1 MKTLVTVATRHGATA
16 EIGEA
21 IAEQLRSMGLD
32 VDVIPPDQ
40 VRSLAPY
47 GAVVVG
53 SGVYLGRWLAP
64 AREFVTDHAE
74 ELRRLPVWLFG
85 SGPIT
90 PVEDEAD
97 MVDGKQLRELVG
109 ARDNRLFAGQLERDG
124 LGIFER
130 VSVRMVGSPW
140 GDYRPWDDIRRW
152 ASGIA
157 EALTSE
163 ASLAAR

>member
-16 EIGEA
+16 EIGET
-21 IAEQLRSMGLD
+21 IAETLRSTGLE
-32 VDVIPPDQ
+32 VDLIAPDK
-40 VRSLAPY
+40 VASLAPY

-53 SGVYLGRWLAP
+53 SGVYLGRWLPP
-64 AREFVTDHAE
+64 AREFVARHAE

-90 PVEDEAD
+90 PVDDEAD
-97 MVDGKQLRELVG
+97 TADGKQLRELIG
-109 ARDNRLFAGQLERDG
+109 ARDNRLFAGELKRDG
-124 LGIFER
+124 LGLFER

-157 EALTSE
+157 EALASETSV
-163 ASLAAR
+163 AAG